1 MKKILFLCDGDNYP
15 RGAFQFLK
23 MMNAQEPVFVKGIF
37 FTPVDYE
44 QLINLSYMPLTAP
57 YERMKSAEIAELS
70 KSREQFDH
78 DCSLAG
84 IRYIVS
90 ERDSEWNKEL
100 LVKESRYADCILIS
114 EELFCSQTL
123 DSQPNFFMQ
132 ELLRGSESP
141 VIVVPEKFKA
151 PERLV
156 FAFDGKRE
164 SVYAM
169 KQFTYLFPGLLEL
182 PAQFVYFSPSGQPLP
197 DEDLL
202 QEYARWH
209 VNAIGSASLE
219 FDPKR
224 YFSTW
229 LEDRKNAFLIT
240 GSYSRSGFSTLLRP
254 SFADNVIREHVC
266 PVFIAHV

>member
-15 RGAFQFLK
+15 QGAFQFLK
-23 MMNAQEPVFVKGIF
+23 TMNAQEPVFAKGIF

-57 YERMKSAEIAELS
+57 YERIKTAEIADVS
-70 KSREQFDH
+70 KSREQFNK
-78 DCSLAG
+78 DCSSAG
-84 IRYIVS
+84 IRYIIS
-90 ERDSEWNKEL
+90 ERASEWNKEL

-123 DSQPNFFMQ
+123 DTQPNFFMQ

-141 VIVVPEKFKA
+141 VIVVPEKFCA
-151 PERLV
+151 PDRLV
-156 FAFDGKRE
+156 FACDGKKE
-164 SVYAM
+164 SAYAM
-169 KQFTYLFPGLLEL
+169 KQFTYLFPGYLEL
-182 PAQFVYFSPSGQPLP
+182 PAQFVYINKEGESLP

-209 VNAIGSASLE
+209 INAIGSASLQ
-219 FDPKR
+219 FDPKK

-229 LEDRKNAFLIT
+229 LETKKNAFLIT
-240 GSYSRSGFSTLLRP
+240 GSYSRSGFSTLLKP
-254 SFADNVIREHVC
+254 SFADKVIHDHVC
-266 PVFIAHV
+266 PVFIAHL